1 MQWRR
6 RQQRA
11 RAVPRLAGLDTDG
24 WTLRSGEASH
34 AEHPD
39 SFHIPP
45 RTVRENL
52 RRGQRVKVI
61 FDFKGEDE
69 DGTVSVQGERMHLV
83 VSERIGSRY
92 LGLLLDQPELF
103 EPEDYRYLRPAVEV
117 PFGAEHVI
125 AVDELPRAVRRIMF
139 SEPPERRWE

>member
-1 MQWRR
+1 
-6 RQQRA
+6 
-11 RAVPRLAGLDTDG
+11 
-24 WTLRSGEASH
+24 
-34 AEHPD
+34 
-39 SFHIPP
+39 
-45 RTVRENL
+45 VRENL

-117 PFGAEHVI
+117 PFDAEHVI